1 MTSAGTLGLTP
12 TSLTDDIQLNSI
24 LAATDFS
31 STSEK
36 SLRDALAIARYY
48 RAKLYG
54 VHVKPWSAGELAG
67 SDRTAA
73 AAALKHAEQLE
84 RELRDAGHEFILRE
98 GDVWTE
104 LEKFIREARIDLVVV
119 GTHGRTGVKKV
130 LLASVAEEIF
140 RHVSC
145 PVLTVGPHSPP
156 FERGPRQTVRPILFA
171 TDFCESCA
179 KALSYAVSLANRRGT
194 RLVLLHVLSP
204 VPTVESNGWHTP
216 EDVFQARKAIRAATL
231 QRLQH
236 LVSRRALALHP
247 ISIAE
252 FGSPADT
259 ILWAAE
265 TLQAE
270 AIIMGLQ
277 RESLG
282 GAHLSWS
289 TAYEVVCS
297 APCPVLTIRTA
308 A

>member
-31 STSEK
+31 STSER

-67 SDRTAA
+67 ADR
-73 AAALKHAEQLE
+73 AAALKHVEQLE
-84 RELRDAGHEFILRE
+84 RELRDAGHEFILRQ
-98 GDVWTE
+98 GDIWTE
-104 LEKFIREARIDLVVV
+104 LEKFIREAGIDLVVV

-130 LLASVAEEIF
+130 LLGSVSEEVF
-140 RHVSC
+140 RNVSC

-156 FERGPRQTVRPILFA
+156 FETGPRRTVRPILFA

-179 KALSYAVSLANRRGT
+179 KALRYAVSLANRRAT
-194 RLVLLHVLSP
+194 RLVLLHVLLP
-204 VPTVESNGWHTP
+204 VPTVDGNDWYTA
-216 EDVFQARKAIRAATL
+216 EDVFRERKATRTATL
-231 QRLQH
+231 LRLQV
-236 LVSRRALALHP
+236 LVPNRALALHP

-265 TLQAE
+265 KLQAE

-277 RESLG
+277 RESVG
-282 GAHLSWS
+282 EAHLSWS

-308 A
+308 K